1 MSTVKREEISLYQE
15 AKASL
20 SSLFWQTAQ
29 VFISLLVIFLFAGGK
44 PPGWLVTTSFVV
56 GIVFVFWREN
66 KRTKD
71 GSGQHKQI
79 NNNKQKPNKSMV
91 PTYESYKQRKANE
104 VLRRSMAEKET
115 TIDDQSGAQFNIN
128 ANYVQQ
134 TYSVSSEQ
142 SYAKQTNMDRE
153 SKTQT
158 WQNYFKFALIIIIVT
173 APLFTFG
180 GYKIR
185 EFIVANF
192 PTLVG
197 VNSGNYLNIKVEALQ
212 DKLKKLEIKNNK
224 LEKKNQ
230 ELIAAINS
238 TPPVANLAVIERTS
252 TDNNPENTQKLYE
265 KVEYKGIIYQFKS
278 CQKSP
283 NLNLITQSISCA
295 ILITTTKE
303 NVKLSLYSN
312 SSTYQKISR
321 LLYQGKEY
329 VATKIELGTYSSN
342 NRQGYVKN
350 RLIKD
355 VPIEAIITFDGV
367 PLEVNQIDMLQFR
380 SYLNSSYYTGYL
392 NTELRDLPVIPEN

>member
-29 VFISLLVIFLFAGGK
+29 VFTSLLVIFLFAGGS

-56 GIVFVFWREN
+56 GTVFVFWKEN

-71 GSGQHKQI
+71 GSGEHKQI
-79 NNNKQKPNKSMV
+79 NNNEQKPNKSMV

-128 ANYVQQ
+128 ANYVEQ
-134 TYSVSSEQ
+134 TDSVSSEQ

-153 SKTQT
+153 SKIQK
-158 WQNYFKFALIIIIVT
+158 WQNYLNFALIIIIAT
-173 APLFTFG
+173 APLFVFG

-197 VNSGNYLNIKVEALQ
+197 FNSENYLNIQVEALQ
-212 DKLKKLEIKNNK
+212 DKLKELEIENNK

-238 TPPVANLAVIERTS
+238 TPPVANLAVIERNS
-252 TDNNPENTQKLYE
+252 TDNNPKNNQLSYE
-265 KVEYKGIIYQFKS
+265 IVEYKGIIYQFKS

-283 NLNLITQSISCA
+283 NINLITQSISCA

-303 NVKLSLYSN
+303 NVQLSLYYN
-312 SSTYQKISR
+312 SSYGRSR
-321 LLYQGKEY
+321 LLEQGKEY
-329 VATKIELGTYSSN
+329 VATKVEFGTFSN
-342 NRQGYVKN
+342 NRNGVVKN

-380 SYLNSSYYTGYL
+380 SYLNSSYYTGYI
-392 NTELRDLPVIPEN
+392 NTELRDLSVITEN